1 MIVETEVNTDYTADE
16 VRKAFKAIPK
26 FGLFRN
32 MFRKKGASL
41 STNNFATKLYSSFE
55 ESANF
60 RQYLDRLTSQPAS
73 VVLAQFVPVMRG
85 LCWQRTRRLHSR
97 ERPGASFAG
106 QRPRR

>member
-60 RQYLDRLTSQPAS
+60 RQYLRQIDFSTSISRPSAVRS
-73 VVLAQFVPVMRG
+73 SHERSLLATHPTV
-85 LCWQRTRRLHSR
+85 
-97 ERPGASFAG
+97 AFA
-106 QRPRR
+106 